1 MIDSHAHLNDNA
13 FISDFKEVIKRAK
26 ENGVKTILIPGWDIQ
41 SSINAISIANEF
53 ENVYAAIGIHPENL
67 DNLDPNY
74 LLVLEELTKSPKVIA
89 IGEIGLD
96 YHYTKENVDKQID
109 VFKAQ
114 LHLACK
120 LNLPVV
126 IHSRDCTSDMLHTL
140 KEFVKEVGFNERI
153 GVMHSYSGSKE
164 SMTEFLKLGLY
175 ISFSGPVTY
184 KNAPINKENATLC
197 PLDKIL
203 VETDSPYLT
212 PMPYRGK
219 RNEPSYVIYTAQ
231 EIANLKGI
239 DIEELDR
246 FTTNNFN
253 NLFLKGGQK

>member
-1 MIDSHAHLNDNA
+1 MIDSHAHLNDNG

-26 ENGVKTILIPGWDIQ
+26 ENGVKTILIPGWDIP

-53 ENVYAAIGIHPENL
+53 EGVYAAIGIHPENL
-67 DNLDPNY
+67 DNLEPNY
-74 LLVLEELTKSPKVIA
+74 LLVLEELAKSPKVVA

-96 YHYTKENVDKQID
+96 YHYTKENVDKQIE

-114 LHLACK
+114 LHLARK
-120 LNLPVV
+120 LILPVV

-164 SMTEFLKLGLY
+164 TMTEFLKLGLY

-212 PMPYRGK
+212 PMPNRGK

-239 DIEELDR
+239 DIEELDKI
-246 FTTNNFN
+246 TTNNFN

>member
-1 MIDSHAHLNDNA
+1 MIDSHAHINDQA
-13 FISDFKEVIKRAK
+13 FMLDYKDTIKRAK
-26 ENGVKTILIPGWDIQ
+26 EAGVSTILIPGWDIE
-41 SSINAISIANEF
+41 SSKNAIEIANEF
-53 ENVYAAIGIHPENL
+53 EDVYAAIGIHPENL
-67 DNLDPNY
+67 DNLDNNY
-74 LLVLEELTKSPKVIA
+74 LSILEELSKSPKVVA

-96 YHYTKENVDKQID
+96 YHYTKENALLQLE

-114 LHLACK
+114 LHLAHK

-126 IHSRDCTSDMLHTL
+126 IHSRDCTLDMLTTL
-140 KEFVKEVGFNERI
+140 KDFVKEVGYNERI

-164 SMTEFLKLGLY
+164 SMMEYLKLGFY

-184 KNAPINKENATLC
+184 KNANSNKENAVFC
-197 PLDKIL
+197 PIDKIL

-212 PMPYRGK
+212 PVPLRGK
-219 RNEPSYVIYTAQ
+219 RNEPAYVSHTAR
-231 EIANLKGI
+231 EIASLR
-239 DIEELDR
+239 DISLEKLDR